1 MTFRMGLPDRPENLP
16 GASWMGHAAKPYG
29 RSPKDGAKNFFCL
42 HYGRGHRP
50 VAPLLAVATR
60 VQYNK
65 PFLLLVSSTTHI

>member
-1 MTFRMGLPDRPENLP
+1 MGLPDRPENLP

-29 RSPKDGAKNFFCL
+29 RLPKDGVKKICL
-42 HYGRGHRP
+42 HHGRGHRP

-65 PFLLLVSSTTHI
+65 LFLLLVSSTTHI